1 MSTEDGH
8 PKTNRLDRMSSTQLA
23 KLLTEENAVAVSA
36 TVAAH
41 SQIAQAVEWVAKTFR
56 DGGRVIYVGAGT
68 SGRIAASDAAEMPP
82 TFGVDRGRFIA
93 LIAGT
98 AIDTAK
104 EGAEDDTDAAHRE
117 LLALNPKDPDLV
129 IGISASGR
137 TPYVLTAIQAAS
149 TRTIGIANNPG
160 SPLLS
165 LADLGILLDTGPE
178 VLAGSTRLKAG
189 TAQKIAL
196 NAISTGA
203 MILVGRVQGNRMSH
217 MTPTNEKLRRR
228 AVSIV
233 AAACAVSE
241 EEATKRLETSG
252 WDLPTALKA

>member
-1 MSTEDGH
+1 MNTEDGH

-23 KLLTEENAVAVSA
+23 KLLTEENSVAVSA
-36 TVAAH
+36 AVAAH
-41 SQIAQAVEWVAKTFR
+41 SQIAQAIEWVAKAFR

-82 TFGVDRGRFIA
+82 TFGVEPGRFVA
-93 LIAGT
+93 LIAGA
-98 AIDTAK
+98 AIDAAK

-117 LLALNPKDPDLV
+117 MLALDPKDPDLV
-129 IGISASGR
+129 VGISASGR
-137 TPYVLTAIQAAS
+137 TPYVLTAIQAAH

-160 SPLLS
+160 SPLLTIS
-165 LADLGILLDTGPE
+165 DLSVLLDTGPE
-178 VLAGSTRLKAG
+178 VLTGSTRLKAG

-203 MILVGRVQGNRMSH
+203 MILAGRVQGNHMSH

-228 AVSIV
+228 AVAIV
-233 AAACAVSE
+233 ATTFDLSEDAATV
-241 EEATKRLETSG
+241 RLEAAG
-252 WDLPTALKA
+252 WDLPTALKV

>member
-1 MSTEDGH
+1 MNTEDGH

-23 KLLTEENAVAVSA
+23 KLLIEENSVAVSA
-36 TVAAH
+36 AVASH
-41 SQIAQAVEWVAKTFR
+41 SQIAQAIEWVAKAFR
-56 DGGRVIYVGAGT
+56 EGGRVIYVGAGT

-82 TFGVDRGRFIA
+82 TFGVEPGRFVA
-93 LIAGT
+93 LIAGA
-98 AIDTAK
+98 AIDAAK

-117 LLALNPKDPDLV
+117 LMALDPKDPDLV

-149 TRTIGIANNPG
+149 TRTIGIANNPS
-160 SPLLS
+160 SPLLAIS
-165 LADLGILLDTGPE
+165 DLGVLLDTGPE
-178 VLAGSTRLKAG
+178 VLTGSTRLKAG

-203 MILVGRVQGNRMSH
+203 MILAGRVQGNQMSH

-233 AAACAVSE
+233 ATTFAVSE
-241 EEATKRLETSG
+241 DEAAERLEAAG
-252 WDLPTALKA
+252 WDLPAALKV